1 MFDKNLLPELKGAPL
16 SIIFLLAMTG
26 NRTISVSDL
35 SAQTG
40 FDRKTTRKGL
50 DLLIEHQIVTCPRTN
65 RYQLV
70 GKNVQLPLYWDEK
83 IEPLPEAETEW
94 GKIPQN
100 CGEFPQLE
108 TRIEELERRVSDLEE
123 WGKIPKLGNIPQN
136 WGKIP
141 QNEMAIELLSG
152 NDNGENFPTCGKI
165 PQNCGEIPHEVNL
178 INIENTDP
186 KEVSKYVDI
195 DTYLLN
201 ENSNNTKLPD
211 VENFPNEEKIP
222 ELFLS
227 AWNAAMQQMEASMG
241 KGTFMDIL
249 HGAVPIGY
257 EDGHYTILM
266 DNTFKRDWAEV
277 RLTDMI
283 EKILMMML
291 DRKVTVSFVIDN
303 VSDQDGDAARV
314 QDRSAGEAAAAVQSP
329 CAQYEAPSLELLPG
343 SGELIGICNDYLL
356 DPTGIDYS
364 KEQLQELISLEPDPE
379 VLQFI
384 LPIATKFDNAKTW
397 CGKDLQAAKRSLL
410 RKNGIVNGM
419 AAEIV
424 HNDAATLEMIYEVC
438 SELCP
443 ENKDAVGSRI
453 RALTAE
459 GKIPEF

>member
-1 MFDKNLLPELKGAPL
+1 MFDKDLLPELKGAPL

-70 GKNVQLPLYWDEK
+70 GKNMQLPLYWDEK
-83 IEPLPEAETEW
+83 IEPLPEAETDW
-94 GKIPQN
+94 GKNPQMGN
-100 CGEFPQLE
+100 FPQLE
-108 TRIEELERRVSDLEE
+108 TRIEELERRVSDLED
-123 WGKIPKLGNIPQN
+123 

-141 QNEMAIELLSG
+141 QRGNFPQNWGNFPQNEIAIELPAG
-152 NDNGENFPTCGKI
+152 IDNEEKLPERGKI
-165 PQNCGEIPHEVNL
+165 PQNCGEFLQEVNL
-178 INIENTDP
+178 INIENTETI
-186 KEVSKYVDI
+186 EVSKYVDT
-195 DTYLLN
+195 DTYLL
-201 ENSNNTKLPD
+201 ETNSNNNKLP
-211 VENFPNEEKIP
+211 EGEIFPNEEKIP
-222 ELFLS
+222 DLFLT

-241 KGTFMDIL
+241 KGSFTDIL

-277 RLTDMI
+277 RLTDTI

-291 DRKVTVSFVIDN
+291 DRKVTVSFVIDEA
-303 VSDQDGDAARV
+303 SDQTEVENSSEPA
-314 QDRSAGEAAAAVQSP
+314 
-329 CAQYEAPSLELLPG
+329 YEAPSLELLPG

-356 DPTGIDYS
+356 DPTGINYS
-364 KEQLQELISLEPDPE
+364 KEQLQELISMEPDPE

-384 LPIATKFDNAKTW
+384 LPIATKFENAKTW

>member
-16 SIIFLLAMTG
+16 SIIVYLMLEG
-26 NRTISVSDL
+26 NRTATMTDMV
-35 SAQTG
+35 AATG
-40 FDRKTTRKGL
+40 FSDKPIKAGL
-50 DLLIEHQIVTCPRTN
+50 KVLMDQQIITCPRFN
-65 RYQLV
+65 RYQLA
-70 GKNVQLPLYWDEK
+70 GKNMQLPLYWGET
-83 IEPLPEAETEW
+83 IEALPESGETPKNSGE
-94 GKIPQN
+94 IP
-100 CGEFPQLE
+100 ELLS
-108 TRIEELERRVSDLEE
+108 RIEELEQRVYDLENRRNSE
-123 WGKIPKLGNIPQN
+123 FGETPGNFGETPKIEILEAAEDFGETPEKFGETPKKFGETP
-136 WGKIP
+136 K
-141 QNEMAIELLSG
+141 NETDTIKE
-152 NDNGENFPTCGKI
+152 
-165 PQNCGEIPHEVNL
+165 L
-178 INIENTDP
+178 INIYEK

-201 ENSNNTKLPD
+201 KQTKVNQLPD
-211 VENFPNEEKIP
+211 FGETPKNPGEIP

-241 KGTFMDIL
+241 KGSFMDIL

-277 RLTDMI
+277 RLTDTI

-291 DRKVTVSFVIDN
+291 DRKVTVSFVIDA
-303 VSDQDGDAARV
+303 VSDQTEVENSSEPA
-314 QDRSAGEAAAAVQSP
+314 
-329 CAQYEAPSLELLPG
+329 YEAPSLELLPG

-356 DPTGIDYS
+356 DPTGINYS
-364 KEQLQELISLEPDPE
+364 KEQLHELISMEPDPE

-384 LPIATKFDNAKTW
+384 LPIATKFENAKTW

-424 HNDAATLEMIYEVC
+424 HNEAATLEMIYEVC

>member
-16 SIIFLLAMTG
+16 SIIVYLMLEG
-26 NRTISVSDL
+26 NRTATMTDMV
-35 SAQTG
+35 AATG
-40 FDRKTTRKGL
+40 FSDKPIKAGL
-50 DLLIEHQIVTCPRTN
+50 KVLMDQQIITCPRFN
-65 RYQLV
+65 RYQLA
-70 GKNVQLPLYWDEK
+70 GKNMQLPLYWDEK
-83 IEPLPEAETEW
+83 IEALPESGETLKNPGE
-94 GKIPQN
+94 IP
-100 CGEFPQLE
+100 ELLS
-108 TRIEELERRVSDLEE
+108 RIEELEQRVYDLENRRNSE
-123 WGKIPKLGNIPQN
+123 FGETPGNFGETPKIEILEAAEDFGETPEKFGESPKKTGETP
-136 WGKIP
+136 K
-141 QNEMAIELLSG
+141 NETDPIKE
-152 NDNGENFPTCGKI
+152 
-165 PQNCGEIPHEVNL
+165 L
-178 INIENTDP
+178 INIYEK

-195 DTYLLN
+195 DTYLLYKQ
-201 ENSNNTKLPD
+201 TKVNQLPD
-211 VENFPNEEKIP
+211 FGETPKNPGEIP

-241 KGTFMDIL
+241 KGSFMDIL
-249 HGAVPIGY
+249 HGAMPIGY

-277 RLTDMI
+277 RLTDTI

-291 DRKVTVSFVIDN
+291 DRKVTVSFVIDEA
-303 VSDQDGDAARV
+303 SDQTEVENSSEPA
-314 QDRSAGEAAAAVQSP
+314 
-329 CAQYEAPSLELLPG
+329 YEAPSLELLPG

-364 KEQLQELISLEPDPE
+364 KKQLQELISLEPDPE

>member
-16 SIIFLLAMTG
+16 SIIVYLMLEG
-26 NRTISVSDL
+26 NRTATMTDMV
-35 SAQTG
+35 AATG
-40 FDRKTTRKGL
+40 FSDKPIKAGL
-50 DLLIEHQIVTCPRTN
+50 KMLMDQQIITCPRFN
-65 RYQLV
+65 RYQLA
-70 GKNVQLPLYWDEK
+70 GKNMQLPLYWDEK
-83 IEPLPEAETEW
+83 IEALPESGESPKNSGE
-94 GKIPQN
+94 IP
-100 CGEFPQLE
+100 ELLS
-108 TRIEELERRVSDLEE
+108 RIEELEQRVYILENRRNSEFGE
-123 WGKIPKLGNIPQN
+123 TP
-136 WGKIP
+136 
-141 QNEMAIELLSG
+141 
-152 NDNGENFPTCGKI
+152 ENFGETPKI
-165 PQNCGEIPHEVNL
+165 EILEAAEDFGETPKKFGESPKNPGETPKNNPDPIKEL
-178 INIENTDP
+178 IKIYEN

-201 ENSNNTKLPD
+201 KETAVNQLP
-211 VENFPNEEKIP
+211 ESGETPKKPGEIP

-227 AWNAAMQQMEASMG
+227 AWNAAMQQMEASMS
-241 KGTFMDIL
+241 KGSFMDIL